1 MPQTPYMT
9 RRRLLALLA
18 ASVAANAIAAPGKPE
33 TIKFDQNPF
42 SLGVASG
49 SPSSTGFV
57 LWTRLMGRLDAYDT
71 IPVRWEVYEDEVKG
85 KPVATGTAR
94 AMADLAHSIHVE
106 VDGLRPDRWYSYRF
120 MVGDEVSPTGRTRTM
135 PADDAT
141 GGSLRFAYASC
152 QRWEHGYYAAYRHML
167 AESLDLVLFVGDYI
181 YEYAGKNVKDP
192 VRSHDLPEIR
202 TLADYRARYALHR
215 SDPDLQKM
223 HAACPWLVT
232 MDDHDVE
239 DNHAGGVSVFG
250 TKDFEAKRIAAYQ
263 AFYEHMPVRSASLIR
278 GLEGLK
284 RTGGLRIY
292 QRINFGRLAA
302 FHVLDNRQYRDAPL
316 CGARPSRTMTAVCRK
331 TDTKTSTM
339 LGMEQ
344 ERWLDDGLG
353 QEARRKTEWNFLVQQ
368 TAFSPRNYGFGEG
381 SHASTDAWDG
391 FPSSRERLI
400 ASIVARRPRNP
411 VFIGGDLHQNW
422 VANVHQTPYDVKSRV
437 IASDF
442 CGTSITS
449 RGVSVQRSRTV
460 ADANPHCLYAN
471 AAVRGYGVVQIDGER
486 GTVRL
491 RGVRNVA
498 DRDSA
503 VDTLAEFT
511 IKNGVPGTVR
521 RS

>member
-1 MPQTPYMT
+1 MHDHPDIM
-9 RRRLLALLA
+9 RRRLLTLV
-18 ASVAANAIAAPGKPE
+18 STMVAGNAISAPARKE
-33 TIKFDQNPF
+33 KIVFAQYPF

-49 SPSSTGFV
+49 SPTAAGVV
-57 LWTRLMGRLDAYDT
+57 LWTRLMGEFEARDA
-71 IPVRWEVYEDEVKG
+71 IPVRWEVFEEGKQD
-85 KPVATGTAR
+85 KPVISGTAT
-94 AMADLAHSIHVE
+94 AIADLAYSVHVE
-106 VDGLRPDRWYSYRF
+106 VEGLRPGRWYGYRF
-120 MVGDEVSPTGRTRTM
+120 MSGDEVSPTGRTRTM
-135 PADDAT
+135 PAADDAS
-141 GGSLRFAYASC
+141 GSLRFAYASC

-181 YEYAGKNVKDP
+181 YEYAGKNVKDA
-192 VRSHDLPEIR
+192 VRSHDLPLIR
-202 TLADYRARYALHR
+202 TLDDYRARYALHR
-215 SDPDLQKM
+215 SDLDLQKM

-263 AFYEHMPVRSASLIR
+263 AFYEHMPVRSDSLIR

-284 RTGGLRIY
+284 RSGGLRIY
-292 QRINFGRLAA
+292 QRISFGRLAE

-316 CGARPSRTMTAVCRK
+316 CGARPSPTMAAVCRK
-331 TDTKTSTM
+331 KDNRTSTM

-344 ERWLDDGLG
+344 ERWLDTGLG
-353 QEARRKTEWNFLVQQ
+353 QAARRKTQWNFLVQQ

-381 SHASTDAWDG
+381 SHAGTDAWDG

-400 ASIVARRPRNP
+400 ASIVAERPRNP

-422 VANVHQTPYDVKSRV
+422 VANVHQTPYDAHSRV

-449 RGVSVQRSRTV
+449 RGVSAQRSRTV

-471 AAVRGYGVVQIDGER
+471 AAYRGYGVVQVNGER

-498 DRDSA
+498 DRDSPIN
-503 VDTLAEFT
+503 TLAEFT

-521 RS
+521 RT